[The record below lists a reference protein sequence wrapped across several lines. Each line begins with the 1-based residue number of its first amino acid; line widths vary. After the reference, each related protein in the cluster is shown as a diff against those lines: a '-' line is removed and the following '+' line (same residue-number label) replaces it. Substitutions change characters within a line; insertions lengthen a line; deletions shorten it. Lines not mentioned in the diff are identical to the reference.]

1 MMLILSQLVN
11 QIGRK
16 LEQIGRM
23 ESSQQVEILERAERG
38 GYIRWYDLA
47 TPEGI
52 AISSTYRESC
62 ENLFSFWVV
71 FEVSS
76 LSLDT
81 RNN

>member
-47 TPEGI
+47 SPEGI
-52 AISSTYRESC
+52 AVSTYRESC
-62 ENLFSFWVV
+62 ENLFSIWVV

-76 LSLDT
+76 LFLDT